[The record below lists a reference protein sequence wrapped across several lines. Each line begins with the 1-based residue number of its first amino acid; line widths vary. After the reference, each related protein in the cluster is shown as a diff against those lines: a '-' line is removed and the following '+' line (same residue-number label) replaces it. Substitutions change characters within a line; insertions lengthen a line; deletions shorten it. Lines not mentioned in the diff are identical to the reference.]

1 VTPAPLQPQEP
12 SLVPKPRP
20 LSDREATHRR
30 QRWLA
35 SRRRWNRDLVLVV
48 LRYASEADVTRA
60 LDQLPAGALQQLA
73 RLLIEATD
81 LRQVARG
88 ILADLQD
95 RLDGRSAEQTVSPPA
110 PPGPTPTP

>member
-1 VTPAPLQPQEP
+1 MPD
-12 SLVPKPRP
+12 PRP
-20 LSDREATHRR
+20 LSNQEAAHRR
-30 QRWLA
+30 WQWLA
-35 SRRRWNRDLVLVV
+35 SRRRWNRDLILVV
-48 LRYASEADVTRA
+48 LRYAPEADVARA

-73 RLLIEATD
+73 HLLTNATN

-95 RLDGRSAEQTVSPPA
+95 HLEGRPTEPTASPPT

>member
-1 VTPAPLQPQEP
+1 MR
-12 SLVPKPRP
+12 PRLTLLGP
-20 LSDREATHRR
+20 
-30 QRWLA
+30 
-35 SRRRWNRDLVLVV
+35 
-48 LRYASEADVTRA
+48 

-73 RLLIEATD
+73 HLLTHATN

-95 RLDGRSAEQTVSPPA
+95 HLEGRPTEPTASPPT